1 MRDMIEK
8 TTKGGLLITIG
19 GQQIDLPF
27 DPKWPGMKTLF
38 SDVQGIIKIILIF
51 SSVVAVG
58 MIIVS
63 AYTLITAS
71 GNPEKIE
78 QGQKTLTAAIVGL
91 IVVWLAAFVVSLI
104 LKGIGVG

>member
-1 MRDMIEK
+1 MREK
-8 TTKGGLLITIG
+8 FERIIKGGLFITIG
-19 GQQIDLPF
+19 GQQVDLPF
-27 DPKWPGMKTLF
+27 NPKWPGIQTLF
-38 SDVQGIIKIILIF
+38 SDVQGIIEIILVF

-78 QGQKTLTAAIVGL
+78 QGQKTLTAAVTGL
-91 IVVWLAAFVVSLI
+91 IVVWLAALIVSLI
-104 LKGIGVG
+104 LKGVGVA

>member
-1 MRDMIEK
+1 MREK
-8 TTKGGLLITIG
+8 LERILKGGLFITIG
-19 GQQIDLPF
+19 GQQVNLPF
-27 DPKWPGMKTLF
+27 DPKWPGIKTLF
-38 SDVQGIIKIILIF
+38 SDIQGIITIILIF

-71 GNPEKIE
+71 GDPEKIE

-91 IVVWLAAFVVSLI
+91 IVVWLAALIVSVI
-104 LKGIGVG
+104 LKGVGVG